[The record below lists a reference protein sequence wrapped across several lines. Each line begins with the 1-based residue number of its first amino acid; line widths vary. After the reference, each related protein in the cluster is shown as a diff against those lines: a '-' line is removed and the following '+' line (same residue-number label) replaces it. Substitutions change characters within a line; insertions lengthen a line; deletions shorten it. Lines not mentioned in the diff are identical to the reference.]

1 MIVTDLD
8 HIEGQI
14 GMTPALRK
22 AIDFLRRPD
31 IALRPDG
38 RVDIDGDR
46 VYALPQRYETASTV
60 PPRFEHHR
68 RYIDI
73 QFIVSGEEV
82 IAWAPVERMAVTED
96 YDPAQDVA
104 FGTVR
109 AGEMTPVFL
118 AAGQLMVLYPEDGH
132 APRLAAGSPAAVVK
146 IVVKVTVEK

>member
-14 GMTPALRK
+14 GMTPAFRK

-31 IALRPDG
+31 IASLPDG
-38 RVDIDGDR
+38 RVDVDGER
-46 VYALPQRYETASTV
+46 VYALPQRYETASPV
-60 PPRFEHHR
+60 PPRFERHR

-82 IAWAPVERMAVTED
+82 IGWAPVERMMVTED
-96 YDPAQDVA
+96 YDPVKDIA
-104 FGTVR
+104 FGSVR
-109 AGEMTPVFL
+109 AEEMTPVFL

-132 APRLAAGSPAAVVK
+132 APRLAAGRPAAVMK
-146 IVVKVTVEK
+146 IVMKVSAET